1 MAMAEDDQ
9 IRQILTWIGF
19 VNIQEREAI
28 IIDAF
33 ESYNYLLALN
43 DKDITS
49 LIESFGRRTVQNG
62 RFFWQPQDQKVTISI
77 VLGTGFLQDFHD
89 A

>member
-1 MAMAEDDQ
+1 MAEDNQ

-19 VNIQEREAI
+19 VNIQERETI

-33 ESYNYLLALN
+33 ETYNDILALKY
-43 DKDITS
+43 KDI
-49 LIESFGRRTVQNG
+49 
-62 RFFWQPQDQKVTISI
+62 
-77 VLGTGFLQDFHD
+77 